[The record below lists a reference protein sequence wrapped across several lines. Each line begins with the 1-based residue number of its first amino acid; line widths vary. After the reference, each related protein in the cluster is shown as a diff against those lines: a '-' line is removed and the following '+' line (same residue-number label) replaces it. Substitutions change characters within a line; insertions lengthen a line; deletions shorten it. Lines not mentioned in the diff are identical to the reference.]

1 MEGGGEGAGV
11 SRPRLRRRAREGWA
25 GQPPFGGGE
34 KRRKQRRRH
43 LLRLNVSAGGSRKN
57 SVARVSRARDPA
69 SFACLVPRGCHA
81 SPLGPL
87 GEVAAAAAAAATTTP
102 RIGVGNAGRLPSP
115 PCPRI
120 KVMLPGLRDHD
131 SARPGLS
138 GPARGRRVTQAAV
151 TFHSAVPA
159 PGCRIRSRFGAWERS
174 WEVTTVFQF
183 GHIGVE
189 PTPFL

>member
-1 MEGGGEGAGV
+1 MTQAAATPFAAAERGRRRISEELGGETLPRT
-11 SRPRLRRRAREGWA
+11 RPGLSDLLGTAR
-25 GQPPFGGGE
+25 
-34 KRRKQRRRH
+34 
-43 LLRLNVSAGGSRKN
+43 S
-57 SVARVSRARDPA
+57 
-69 SFACLVPRGCHA
+69 HA

-87 GEVAAAAAAAATTTP
+87 GGVAAPAAADTP

-120 KVMLPGLRDHD
+120 KVMPPEPRDHD

-138 GPARGRRVTQAAV
+138 GSACGLRIAQAAV
-151 TFHSAVPA
+151 TFLSAVPA
-159 PGCRIRSRFGAWERS
+159 RGCTIRTRFGAWERR

>member
-1 MEGGGEGAGV
+1 MGGPAAV
-11 SRPRLRRRAREGWA
+11 RRRGKETQAAATPFAAAERE
-25 GQPPFGGGE
+25 
-34 KRRKQRRRH
+34 RRRISEELGRESLPRTRPGLFC
-43 LLRLNVSAGGSRKN
+43 LLGTA
-57 SVARVSRARDPA
+57 
-69 SFACLVPRGCHA
+69 GCHA